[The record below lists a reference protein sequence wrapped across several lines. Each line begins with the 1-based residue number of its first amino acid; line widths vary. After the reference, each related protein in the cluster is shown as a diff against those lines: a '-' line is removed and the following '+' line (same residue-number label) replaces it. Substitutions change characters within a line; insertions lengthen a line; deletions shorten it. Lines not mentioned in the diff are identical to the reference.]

1 MVQKKLY
8 TNNSHME
15 QKEKLDQL
23 NQEKLAKIE
32 EYLKSKEGLGEAD
45 QEKISEAK
53 KEWQAAWNKFLEVL
67 MVLERLEI

>member
-1 MVQKKLY
+1 
-8 TNNSHME
+8 ME
-15 QKEKLDQL
+15 QKEKLDEL
-23 NQEKLAKIE
+23 NQAKLAKIE

-53 KEWQAAWNKFLEVL
+53 KEWQASWNKFLEVL